1 MKTLKQAIKKERQR
15 FKIPKSVQDV
25 IPIKE
30 AYKDGIFYLG
40 NNMYSKT
47 FRFTDVNYNIASDDE
62 KQELMKDYWSI
73 LNSFSSGIS
82 VKITINN
89 HPLDR
94 AEFEHKILMQYE
106 DDALDRFRKEY
117 NQMLVDK
124 AEESNSIIQDKYFT
138 VTVQKKNLKEARSYF
153 GEMELGLSSRLSKIG
168 SRCYALNAVDRLAL
182 FHNFYRSSNEENYNL
197 IFEEFSK
204 GDSDIKDYI
213 APDSMEFFSDYMTI
227 NGKFVRPLFLRNYGT
242 YISDSLV
249 SELTSI
255 DKKLML
261 SIDFVPVPADEGA
274 REVDKVLLSIQ
285 TDKANYNRKQVEN
298 NNFGAVNYD
307 LEQREAETIETRNDM
322 RNRDQRI
329 FVAVITM
336 LITADSK
343 EELDELTQTISSKV
357 AEGSTSQMGVLRE
370 QVVDG
375 VNTALPFGVRRI
387 HCFRSLTTESLA
399 AFMPFNAREVRHEG
413 GLYYGTNAISHNM
426 IFINRERLQNGNC
439 IILGTSGGGKSFFA
453 KEEII
458 KLILRLKNADVLIID
473 PEREYMNLT
482 YALLGEVI
490 RISSSSNNHINA
502 MDMSAEYADDS
513 ANPIATKSEF
523 LMSLCEQILE
533 SKASSRE
540 KSIIDRCAAYV
551 YSDYI
556 RSGYKT
562 EPPTLQRF
570 REVLLEQP
578 EPQAQELALAI
589 EMFTDGSLNTFAQ
602 PTNVDTNNRLVCY
615 DILDLGDSLMPVGM
629 LVILDSILNRITSN
643 RAKGRQTF
651 IIIDEIYLLFA
662 HKYSSDFLY
671 TLFKRVRKYG
681 AAITGITQNV
691 EDMLRSANARAMLS
705 NSAFVVML
713 NQNGSDRQELA
724 NLLNISDNQM
734 EYFSNVEAGHG
745 LLKVGA
751 DLIPYVNEF
760 PHNSLYDL
768 MTTKPSEVFNKGD
781 ANG

>member
-1 MKTLKQAIKKERQR
+1 MKTLKQAIKKERQK

-25 IPIKE
+25 IPIRE

-47 FRFTDVNYNIASDDE
+47 FSFTDVNYNIVSKTE
-62 KQELMKDYWSI
+62 KEKFIQSYWAV
-73 LNSFSSGIS
+73 LNAFSAGIS
-82 VKITINN
+82 VKITVNN
-89 HPLDR
+89 HPFDR
-94 AEFEHKILMQYE
+94 AEFERTILMPYQS
-106 DDALDRFRKEY
+106 DALDVYRKEY
-117 NQMLVDK
+117 NKMLTDK
-124 AEESNSIIQDKYFT
+124 AEEANSIVQDKYYT
-138 VTVQKKNLKEARSYF
+138 ITVQKKNLKEARSYF
-153 GEMELGLSSRLSKIG
+153 KDMETSLSSRLSKLG
-168 SRCYALNAVDRLAL
+168 SRCHAYNAEERLAI

-197 IFEEFSK
+197 NFEEFSK
-204 GDSDIKDYI
+204 GDSDIRDYI

-242 YISDSLV
+242 YISDTLV

-261 SIDFVPVPADEGA
+261 SIDFVPIPADEGA
-274 REVDKVLLSIQ
+274 REVDKVLLGIQ

-307 LEQREAETIETRNDM
+307 LEQREAETLETKNDM

-343 EELDELTQTISSKV
+343 EELDGLTQTIFSKV

-370 QVVDG
+370 QVIEG
-375 VNTALPFGVRRI
+375 VNTVLPFGVRKI

-399 AFMPFNAREVRHEG
+399 AFMPFNSKELRHKG
-413 GLYYGTNAISHNM
+413 GLYYGSNAISHNM
-426 IFINRERLQNGNC
+426 IFINRELLQNSNS

-453 KEEII
+453 KDEIV
-458 KLILRLKNADVLIID
+458 KYILRIPNSDVMIID
-473 PEREYMNLT
+473 PEREYTNLT
-482 YALLGEVI
+482 RALLGEVI
-490 RISSSSNNHINA
+490 RISSSSDNHINA
-502 MDMSAEYADDS
+502 MDMSAEYAS
-513 ANPIATKSEF
+513 ETTNPIATKSEF
-523 LMSLCEQILE
+523 LLSLCGQIMGE
-533 SKASSRE
+533 TTSAPD
-540 KSIIDRCAAYV
+540 KSIIDRCAAIV
-551 YSDYI
+551 YDEYI
-556 RSGYKT
+556 RSGFKT
-562 EPPTLQRF
+562 KPPTLQDL

-578 EPQAQELALAI
+578 EQGAKELALAI
-589 EMFTDGSLNTFAQ
+589 EMFTKGSLNTFAHQ
-602 PTNVDTNNRLVCY
+602 TNVDTNNRLICY
-615 DILDLGDSLMPVGM
+615 DILDLGESLMSVGM
-629 LVILDSILNRITSN
+629 LVVLDSILNRITSN
-643 RAKGRQTF
+643 RTKGRQTF

-662 HKYSSDFLY
+662 NEFASKFLY

-691 EDMLRSANARAMLS
+691 EDMLRSADARAMLS

-734 EYFSNVEAGHG
+734 EYYSDVEAGHG

-751 DLIPYVNEF
+751 DLIPFVNEY
-760 PHNSLYDL
+760 PHNSIYKL
-768 MTTKPSEVFNKGD
+768 MTTKPSELY
-781 ANG
+781 NGE

>member
-1 MKTLKQAIKKERQR
+1 MKTLKEAIKKERQK

-25 IPIKE
+25 IPIRE

-40 NNMYSKT
+40 NNQFSKT
-47 FRFTDVNYNIASDDE
+47 FRFTDVNYNIASDIE
-62 KQELMKDYWSI
+62 KQELMKSYWGI
-73 LNSFSSGIS
+73 LNSFAAGIS

-94 AEFEHKILMQYE
+94 AEFEQKILMPYQY
-106 DDALDRFRKEY
+106 DNLDGYRKEY
-117 NQMLVDK
+117 NQMLIDK
-124 AEESNSIIQDKYFT
+124 AEKSNSIIQDKYFT

-153 GEMELGLSSRLSKIG
+153 GELEYNLSLRLSRIN
-168 SRCYALNAVDRLAL
+168 SRCYALNAEERLAI

-197 IFEEFSK
+197 NFEEFSK

-227 NGKFVRPLFLRNYGT
+227 NGKFVRPLFMRNYGT

-249 SELTSI
+249 SELTSF
-255 DKKLML
+255 DKKLMF
-261 SIDFVPVPADEGA
+261 SIDFVPIPADEGA
-274 REVDKVLLSIQ
+274 REVDKVLLGIQ
-285 TDKANYNRKQVEN
+285 TDKANYNRKQIQN

-307 LEQREAETIETRNDM
+307 LEQREAETIETKNDM
-322 RNRDQRI
+322 RNRDQRL
-329 FVAVITM
+329 FASVITM

-343 EELDELTQTISSKV
+343 QELDEMTQTISAKV
-357 AEGSTSQMGVLRE
+357 AEGSTSQMGILRE

-399 AFMPFNAREVRHEG
+399 AFMPFNAREIRQAG
-413 GLYYGTNAISHNM
+413 GLYYGSNAISHNM
-426 IFINRERLQNGNC
+426 IFINREELQNGNC

-453 KEEII
+453 KEEVL
-458 KLILRLKNADVLIID
+458 KLILRIPNADVLIID

-482 YALLGEVI
+482 YALNGEVI
-490 RISSSSNNHINA
+490 RVSSSSNNHINA
-502 MDMSAEYADDS
+502 MDMSAEYSGDN

-533 SKASSRE
+533 SKASPRD
-540 KSIIDRCAAYV
+540 KSIIDRCAAHV
-551 YSDYI
+551 YGDYI
-556 RSGYKT
+556 RSGYKS
-562 EPPTLQRF
+562 EPPTLQQF
-570 REVLLEQP
+570 REALLEQP
-578 EPQAQELALAI
+578 EQEAKELALAI
-589 EMFTDGSLNTFAQ
+589 EMFTEGSLNTFAQ
-602 PTNVDTNNRLVCY
+602 PTSVDTNNRLICY

-629 LVILDSILNRITSN
+629 LVVLDSILNRITSN
-643 RAKGRQTF
+643 RAKGRRTYIF
-651 IIIDEIYLLFA
+651 IDEIYLLFA
-662 HKYSSDFLY
+662 HEYSSNFLY

-705 NSAFVVML
+705 NSNFVVML

-724 NLLNISDNQM
+724 NLLSISENQM
-734 EYFSNVEAGHG
+734 QYFSNVEAGHG

-760 PHNSLYDL
+760 PHNSLYKL
-768 MTTKPSEVFNKGD
+768 MTTKPSETM
-781 ANG
+781 